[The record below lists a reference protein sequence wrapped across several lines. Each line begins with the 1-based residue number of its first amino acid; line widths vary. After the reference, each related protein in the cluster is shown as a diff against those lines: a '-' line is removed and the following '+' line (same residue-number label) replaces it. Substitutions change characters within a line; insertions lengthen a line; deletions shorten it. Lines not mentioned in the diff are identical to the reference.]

1 MKNYAVAFWGF
12 IVMLNLSNPSFAG
25 DTHGIEN
32 DTIING
38 HLNELVITANRFRDI
53 NFKVPQP
60 VYTIQQT
67 TISQNQLRSTPEALT
82 ILPGVFVQK
91 TNHGG
96 GSPFLRGLTGNQTLM
111 LIDGIRMSNSTM
123 RYGPNQ
129 YLNSIDVFG
138 IDRVEVLNG
147 SGSVQ
152 YGSDALGGTIQL
164 FTTDANYDSLSTWH
178 GKLLGR
184 VTTQSMEQSGH
195 FRLAYGSK
203 KFAFTGGIS
212 YRKFGDLVAGK
223 NTGIQDPT
231 GYKELDFDL
240 KAKVKLLKATELVAA
255 FQQVHQT
262 EVPVYHKISLENYAI
277 NQMDPQSRNLGYL
290 KINQGLS
297 QGIWKSAHF
306 TASTQYNMEV
316 RKLKKNGA
324 TKFREEKDQVN
335 TLGFSL
341 DIITGSKAGHGW
353 NAVSGVEYYRDLV
366 NSSRSDL
373 DEITGITTHGRGL
386 YPDGSR
392 YASWALFSNHS
403 YDWKRWNITAG
414 GRFSGNT
421 IQVTDENLGDVE
433 LAPSALVGNI
443 AIMRQLGPASN
454 VFVSV
459 NTGYR
464 APNIDD
470 LGTLGIVDFRYE
482 VPNYNLEP
490 EKSVQYQVGYK
501 LQLSRFTGELYLY
514 QNNLNNLIVRSK
526 VEGDSI
532 EGYPVYRKENVES
545 ALIRGL
551 ETNFEY
557 RLHKNWLLEG
567 SLTYTYG
574 QNLTKNEPV
583 RRIPPLFGRLMA
595 EYRKKDFRVSLES
608 LFADKQDRLAAGDKD
623 DNRIPEG
630 GTPGWVVFNIHAGYS
645 WKILSVNV
653 ALNNLLNADYRYH
666 GSGVNAMGRS
676 ATLTLAV
683 SI

>member
-1 MKNYAVAFWGF
+1 MKNYLLIFWGF
-12 IVMLNLSNPSFAG
+12 VFTVNLTSYGWSAETQG
-25 DTHGIEN
+25 MEN
-32 DTIING
+32 DTIIKG
-38 HLNELVITANRFRDI
+38 HLSEVVITANRFRDI

-60 VYTIQQT
+60 VYSIQQT
-67 TISQNQLRSTPEALT
+67 TINQNQLRSTPEALT

-129 YLNSIDVFG
+129 YLNTIDVFG

-184 VTTQSMEQSGH
+184 VTTQSMEQTGH
-195 FRLAYGSK
+195 FRLAYGSE

-290 KINQGLS
+290 KINQGFNH
-297 QGIWKSAHF
+297 GIWKSAHF
-306 TASTQYNMEV
+306 TASTQNSMEV

-324 TKFREEKDQVN
+324 TKFREETDQVN

-373 DEITGITTHGRGL
+373 DEITGITTHNRGL

-392 YASWALFSNHS
+392 YS
-403 YDWKRWNITAG
+403 
-414 GRFSGNT
+414 
-421 IQVTDENLGDVE
+421 
-433 LAPSALVGNI
+433 
-443 AIMRQLGPASN
+443 
-454 VFVSV
+454 
-459 NTGYR
+459 
-464 APNIDD
+464 
-470 LGTLGIVDFRYE
+470 
-482 VPNYNLEP
+482 
-490 EKSVQYQVGYK
+490 
-501 LQLSRFTGELYLY
+501 
-514 QNNLNNLIVRSK
+514 
-526 VEGDSI
+526 
-532 EGYPVYRKENVES
+532 
-545 ALIRGL
+545 
-551 ETNFEY
+551 
-557 RLHKNWLLEG
+557 
-567 SLTYTYG
+567 
-574 QNLTKNEPV
+574 
-583 RRIPPLFGRLMA
+583 
-595 EYRKKDFRVSLES
+595 
-608 LFADKQDRLAAGDKD
+608 
-623 DNRIPEG
+623 
-630 GTPGWVVFNIHAGYS
+630 
-645 WKILSVNV
+645 
-653 ALNNLLNADYRYH
+653 
-666 GSGVNAMGRS
+666 
-676 ATLTLAV
+676 
-683 SI
+683 